1 MNFNTEAAQEID
13 AYFEELRSLVDE
25 PLLATNTPSDY
36 VKQRLGTLGVVQH
49 GAATTVPWLSKEVC
63 DTLINLADRSEY
75 EVNEEEPLD
84 AQIPERVLAEHHPE
98 EYMALAEAFFR
109 DIEPIVQAVIGL
121 EIASIESIQL
131 AVYEADGDVPSGTY
145 HTDEDS
151 DVSVTIALNDDYEG
165 GGLHVLTGGI
175 YSETLE
181 LPKQA
186 AGVATIFGGRM
197 HVHKGLPVTS
207 GKRHLLVFWCKV

>member
-36 VKQRLGTLGVVQH
+36 VKQRLDDLGVVQH

-84 AQIPERVLAEHHPE
+84 AQIPERVLAEHHPD
-98 EYMALAEAFFR
+98 EYTALATAFFR

-186 AGVATIFGGRM
+186 AGVSTIFGGRI
-197 HVHKGLPVTS
+197 HVHKGLPVTW
-207 GKRHLLVFWCKV
+207 VNDTY